1 MGAVFA
7 VVLVMVGVAAALALY
22 RLLRG
27 PSTLDRVVA
36 LDVVV
41 VLTLVAA
48 GVYVAYYRDGSN
60 IPLLAAVA
68 LVGFVG
74 STARRGWPCGGS
86 GTGERACERTNVT
99 APARGAD
106 RAQRGSAVS
115 ERRERTAEGE
125 R

>member
-1 MGAVFA
+1 MNAVFVA
-7 VVLVMVGVAAALALY
+7 VILMLGAAAVLTVV

-36 LDVVV
+36 LDVYV
-41 VLTLVAA
+41 VLTVVAA

-74 STARRGWPCGGS
+74 SVAVARL
-86 GTGERACERTNVT
+86 
-99 APARGAD
+99 
-106 RAQRGSAVS
+106 AV
-115 ERRERTAEGE
+115 RRERHP
-125 R
+125 